1 MLDERDYVPGGSE
14 RSKMGKGARLK
25 RTRKKNVSD
34 FEKKFTERMTKN
46 FQKEL
51 RKSELWDQ
59 IVAQFGEERAEEII
73 KECKAEVKHD
83 I

>member
-1 MLDERDYVPGGSE
+1 MLDERDFVPGRFEG
-14 RSKMGKGARLK
+14 SKMGKGSRLK
-25 RTRKKNVSD
+25 RARRMD
-34 FEKKFTERMTKN
+34 ALGLEKKFAERMTKN

-51 RKSELWDQ
+51 RNSELWDQ

>member
-1 MLDERDYVPGGSE
+1 LDERDYVPGGSE
-14 RSKMGKGARLK
+14 RRKMGKGSRLK
-25 RTRKKNVSD
+25 GSRRKGVKD
-34 FEKKFTERMTKN
+34 FEKKFTERMTRN

-51 RKSELWDQ
+51 RNSELWDK